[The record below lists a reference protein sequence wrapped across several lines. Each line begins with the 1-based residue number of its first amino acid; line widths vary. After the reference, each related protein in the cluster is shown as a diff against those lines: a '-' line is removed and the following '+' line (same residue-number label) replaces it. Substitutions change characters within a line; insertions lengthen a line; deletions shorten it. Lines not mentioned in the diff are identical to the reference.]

1 MAGKPRLEHNMAPV
15 SVKDELH
22 QMIDAMDAQAA
33 LRLLVMLS
41 MADDDGEVTEEEA
54 AEIEAGLASL
64 ACEDLV
70 DGADLRRELGIEV

>member
-1 MAGKPRLEHNMAPV
+1 MAPV

>member
-1 MAGKPRLEHNMAPV
+1 MAPV

-54 AEIEAGLASL
+54 AEIEAGL
-64 ACEDLV
+64 EDLRCGNTI
-70 DGADLRRELGIEV
+70 DGKDLERELGLSR